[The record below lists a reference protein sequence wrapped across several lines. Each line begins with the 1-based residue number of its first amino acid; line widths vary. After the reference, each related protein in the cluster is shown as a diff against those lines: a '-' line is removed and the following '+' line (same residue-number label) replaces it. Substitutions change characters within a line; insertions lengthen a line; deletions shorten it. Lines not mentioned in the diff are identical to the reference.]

1 MKTFEL
7 NKNNTFCISVESN
20 TERRDKMNNRFK
32 LAELDVTFWNASTP
46 GDLNYNF
53 PYYLNDNA
61 RGCSQSHFNLWKYV
75 IENKL
80 EYAIIIE
87 DDACFVKD
95 WRQKLDTFVNVDDNE
110 WDALF
115 FNASESIETQN
126 KWCIV
131 QEQYLTGGYII
142 SKRGCEKLINMFCNC
157 LYASD
162 WMTSRLQFDNKCYSY
177 FPWLI
182 IQEGSDSTIGSGY
195 ADDHKKVIRLL
206 DEIQY
211 SLDNYIV

>member
-1 MKTFEL
+1 MKTFDL

-20 TERRDKMNNRFK
+20 TERRDKMKKRFNM
-32 LAELDVTFWNASTP
+32 ANLDVTFWKASTP
-46 GDLNYNF
+46 ADLTYNF
-53 PYYLNDNA
+53 AYFLNDNQRA
-61 RGCSQSHFNLWKYV
+61 CSQSHFSLWKYV
-75 IENKL
+75 LENNL
-80 EYAIIIE
+80 EYAFILE

-95 WRQKLDTFVNVDDNE
+95 WRQKLDTFENIDDE
-110 WDALF
+110 WDAVCL
-115 FNASESIETQN
+115 NVSESIPTRN
-126 KWCIV
+126 KWTIV

-142 SKRGCEKLINMFCNC
+142 SKRGCEKLVSGFSSC

-182 IQEGSDSTIGSGY
+182 IQEGSESTIGSGY
-195 ADDHKKVIRLL
+195 AEDHKKVIRLL